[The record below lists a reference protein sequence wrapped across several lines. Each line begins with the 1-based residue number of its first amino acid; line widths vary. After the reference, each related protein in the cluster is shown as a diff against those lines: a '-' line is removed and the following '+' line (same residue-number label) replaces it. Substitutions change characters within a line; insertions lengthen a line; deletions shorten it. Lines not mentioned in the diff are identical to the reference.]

1 MSKKDKLRK
10 RLDTLP
16 KDFTWDELVTLM
28 GHYGF
33 GLLNGSGSRRKFV
46 NAEKRLV
53 ILHCPHPGNIVKT
66 YALEQAKALLDELDG
81 YE

>member
-10 RLDTLP
+10 RLDSLP

-33 GLLNGSGSRRKFV
+33 DLLKGSGSRRKFV
-46 NAEKRLV
+46 NADKRLV
-53 ILHCPHPGNIVKT
+53 ILHCPHPGSIVKT
-66 YALEQAKALLDELDG
+66 YALEQAKALLDELDS